1 MVNAA
6 YLENDIK
13 IKGQQQGIVIC
24 PGPNLAY
31 FDKEISL
38 ANMVKH
44 IYGNMNVMTDANR
57 PNVLVKELK
66 MYVAYLRNEISD
78 FSTEISA
85 GQIKK
90 WNSFK
95 NNLTEGIKYYQDLF
109 SNTEF
114 FKEERAKIQKQ
125 IEQYQLELNEI
136 EIPTLVLA

>member
-6 YLENDIK
+6 YIENDIK

-95 NNLTEGIKYYQDLF
+95 NNLIEGINYYQDLF

-114 FKEERAKIQKQ
+114 FKEERAKIQNQ